1 MKLLPAFLLSHSWGA
16 VQLEF
21 PQFPQF
27 ALPPFRLVAWTA
39 AGCRH
44 CQQKSDFP
52 AFPVFPTESVVLG
65 GTLCPYG

>member
-27 ALPPFRLVAWTA
+27 ALPPFRRGVDRRGMQALPAEI
-39 AGCRH
+39 
-44 CQQKSDFP
+44 QFP
-52 AFPVFPTESVVLG
+52 AFPVFPAESVVLDG
-65 GTLCPYG
+65 SASRY